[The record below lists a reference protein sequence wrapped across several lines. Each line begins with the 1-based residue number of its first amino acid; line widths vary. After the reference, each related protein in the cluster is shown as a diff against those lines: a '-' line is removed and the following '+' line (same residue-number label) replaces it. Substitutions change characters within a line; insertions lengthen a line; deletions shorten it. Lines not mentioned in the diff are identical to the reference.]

1 MGKIKCSFG
10 KWLVDSLG
18 SNAIEKYWSDK
29 NTVNPFEIGFGSR
42 VDIFVKCQYG
52 HPDYPTMP
60 YVFNTGCRCPVCA
73 GRKVVVGINDIATTH
88 ADYVKFFKNTDEA
101 TKYTAGTKHRFDFI
115 CPCCGY
121 EKRMPFSNLI
131 YQGFACPM
139 CSDGISYPNKFIIE
153 LLNQIIDLYPENTK
167 LAQYKPEKI
176 FDWSRDVFKNNPR
189 SKKAY
194 DIYIP
199 LDEPIVIE
207 NHGPQHY
214 ESISFGSNNSNKRMR
229 TLKEEQE
236 NDTLKYSIAIQN
248 GILKNRYVVLDC
260 RHSTID
266 HIKKSVLCSA
276 LPDLLGFTENDIDWV
291 KCGKYAHCNLLH
303 ESCKLWNEGI
313 HNCSEISRILNI
325 SKSVV
330 IKYLNQADELGL
342 CDYEPA
348 KLRPIL
354 CLDNNYVFNTSSICA
369 NIINDLF
376 GKQLKRQD
384 ITRTAGG
391 FQESTYGFHFRYIT
405 RKEFKQICDT
415 EPWRA
420 YTSNETNNNTK

>member
-18 SNAIEKYWSDK
+18 SGAIEKYWSDK
-29 NTVNPFEIGFGSR
+29 NNVNPFEIGFGSR

-115 CPCCGY
+115 CPCCGH
-121 EKRMPFSNLI
+121 EKRMPFSNLV

-139 CSDGISYPNKFIIE
+139 CSDGVSYPNKFIIE

-199 LDEPIVIE
+199 LDEPIIIE

-214 ESISFGSNNSNKRMR
+214 EAISFGSNNSNKRMR

-276 LPDLLGFTENDIDWV
+276 LPDLLGFTEIDIDWV

-313 HNCSEISRILNI
+313 HNCSEI
-325 SKSVV
+325 
-330 IKYLNQADELGL
+330 G
-342 CDYEPA
+342 
-348 KLRPIL
+348 
-354 CLDNNYVFNTSSICA
+354 
-369 NIINDLF
+369 
-376 GKQLKRQD
+376 
-384 ITRTAGG
+384 
-391 FQESTYGFHFRYIT
+391 
-405 RKEFKQICDT
+405 RKT
-415 EPWRA
+415 GPGRH
-420 YTSNETNNNTK
+420 